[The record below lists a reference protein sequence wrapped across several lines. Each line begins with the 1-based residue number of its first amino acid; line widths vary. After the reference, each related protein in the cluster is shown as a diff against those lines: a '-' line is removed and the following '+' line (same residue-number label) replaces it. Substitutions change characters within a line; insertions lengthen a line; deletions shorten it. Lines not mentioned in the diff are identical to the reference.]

1 MVHAETLQT
10 LHPAAGAT
18 AAVVE
23 FVGELRHAA
32 LPHEVRHYARRH
44 LLDTVGV
51 MIAGAGGE
59 VATRAEAVLAA
70 VRPAGRIP
78 VPGRARRADLIDAA
92 FLGGTAAHGIELD
105 DGFRQGSVHPGCV
118 VVPAVLALGYDR
130 HADGRALMEAI
141 VAGYEAVIAIGR
153 ACHPDLRQRGF
164 HPTAAVGVFGSVAA
178 AGKMR
183 GLSADALANALGLAA
198 SSAAGLFAFVNGGGD
213 IKRLHAGHAAREGL
227 QAALLAEQGVEGPP
241 DVIEARDGFMQAF
254 AFGRADKA
262 RAALASEAS
271 GQRGHSKSAR
281 AGHSPEPGSSARVAL
296 ASEASGQRGH
306 SKSARAGH
314 SPEPGSSARAALASE
329 ASGQRG
335 HSKSARAIA
344 LPPAAPFGIT
354 DCYIKPYPCCRH
366 IQPAVEALIGLIND
380 EAISSDEVE
389 RIEVA
394 TYRIAAEHAETGW
407 DDFASAQLSFPYLM
421 GLALKFRA
429 VKFEHFS
436 EQTRRDPAFAAIARK
451 LSVTAPPDVDRL
463 YPQLRPARVT
473 VTTARGSFT
482 RQADEAL
489 GSRIVPLDDA
499 GLTAKFFDLVG
510 PVLGAAG
517 AKELGE
523 RLWSLDEIS
532 DVAPLVEAMAKPA

>member
-1 MVHAETLQT
+1 MSHAEALHT

-18 AAVVE
+18 QAIVD
-23 FVGELRHAA
+23 FVSALRHAA
-32 LPHEVRHYARRH
+32 LTDEVRHYARRH

-70 VRPAGRIP
+70 VRPAGRVP
-78 VPGRARRADLIDAA
+78 VPGRARRADLLDAT

-118 VVPAVLALGYDR
+118 VMPAVLALGYER
-130 HADGRALMEAI
+130 RISGTTLIEAI
-141 VAGYEAVIAIGR
+141 VAGYEAEIAIGR

-164 HPTAAVGVFGSVAA
+164 HPAAAVGVFGAVMA
-178 AGKMR
+178 AGKLR
-183 GLSADALANALGLAA
+183 GLSSVKLAHALGIAA

-213 IKRLHAGHAAREGL
+213 IKRLHAGHASREGL

-254 AFGRADKA
+254 AFGRAGKA
-262 RAALASEAS
+262 R
-271 GQRGHSKSAR
+271 G
-281 AGHSPEPGSSARVAL
+281 
-296 ASEASGQRGH
+296 
-306 SKSARAGH
+306 
-314 SPEPGSSARAALASE
+314 
-329 ASGQRG
+329 
-335 HSKSARAIA
+335 IA
-344 LPPAAPFGIT
+344 LPPDAPFGIT

-366 IQPAVEALIGLIND
+366 IQPAVEALIGLLAD
-380 EAISSDEVE
+380 EKIASEEVE
-389 RIEVA
+389 HIEVA

-421 GLALKFRA
+421 GLALRFRG

-436 EQTRRDPAFAAIARK
+436 EAMRRDPSFTAIARK
-451 LSVTAPPDVDRL
+451 LTVTAPPEIDRL

-473 VTTARGSFT
+473 VTTARGTFT

-499 GLTAKFFDLVG
+499 GLKAKFSDLVG
-510 PVLGAAG
+510 PVLGAPR
-517 AKELGE
+517 AKELLE
-523 RLWSLDEIS
+523 RLWSVETIA
-532 DVAPLVEAMAKPA
+532 DVAPLVESMAKA

>member
-1 MVHAETLQT
+1 
-10 LHPAAGAT
+10 
-18 AAVVE
+18 
-23 FVGELRHAA
+23 
-32 LPHEVRHYARRH
+32 
-44 LLDTVGV
+44 
-51 MIAGAGGE
+51 
-59 VATRAEAVLAA
+59 
-70 VRPAGRIP
+70 
-78 VPGRARRADLIDAA
+78 
-92 FLGGTAAHGIELD
+92 
-105 DGFRQGSVHPGCV
+105 
-118 VVPAVLALGYDR
+118 
-130 HADGRALMEAI
+130 MEAI

-164 HPTAAVGVFGSVAA
+164 HPTAAVGVFGSAAA
-178 AGKMR
+178 AGKLR
-183 GLSADALANALGLAA
+183 GLSADALANAFGLAA

-254 AFGRADKA
+254 AFGRA
-262 RAALASEAS
+262 
-271 GQRGHSKSAR
+271 
-281 AGHSPEPGSSARVAL
+281 EPGSR
-296 ASEASGQRGH
+296 
-306 SKSARAGH
+306 
-314 SPEPGSSARAALASE
+314 
-329 ASGQRG
+329 
-335 HSKSARAIA
+335 ARAIA

-366 IQPAVEALIGLIND
+366 IQPAVEALIGLAND
-380 EAISSDEVE
+380 EAIASDEVQ
-389 RIEVA
+389 RIDVA

-451 LSVTAPPDVDRL
+451 LTVTAPADVDRL

-499 GLTAKFFDLVG
+499 GLTAKFLDLVG
-510 PVLGAAG
+510 PVLGAAR

-523 RLWSLDEIS
+523 RLWSLDAIS
-532 DVAPLVEAMAKPA
+532 DVAALVESMGKPA

>member
-1 MVHAETLQT
+1 MAHAEALQT
-10 LHPAAGAT
+10 LDPVGSTT
-18 AAVVE
+18 AALVE
-23 FVGELRHAA
+23 FVSELRYPTIPDEA
-32 LPHEVRHYARRH
+32 RHYARRH

-51 MIAGAGGE
+51 MIAGAAGD
-59 VATRAEAVLAA
+59 VASRAEAVLAT

-118 VVPAVLALGYDR
+118 VIPAALALGCAR
-130 HADGRALMEAI
+130 HSDGQALMQAI
-141 VAGYEAVIAIGR
+141 VAGYETVIAIGR

-164 HPTAAVGVFGSVAA
+164 HPTAAVGVFGSAAA
-178 AGKMR
+178 AGKL
-183 GLSADALANALGLAA
+183 GALSPDRLANAFGLAA
-198 SSAAGLFAFVNGGGD
+198 SSAGGLFAFVNGGGD

-227 QAALLAEQGVEGPP
+227 QAALLADQGVEGPP
-241 DVIEARDGFMQAF
+241 GVLEARDGFMQAF
-254 AFGRADKA
+254 SRADKA
-262 RAALASEAS
+262 R
-271 GQRGHSKSAR
+271 
-281 AGHSPEPGSSARVAL
+281 V
-296 ASEASGQRGH
+296 
-306 SKSARAGH
+306 
-314 SPEPGSSARAALASE
+314 
-329 ASGQRG
+329 
-335 HSKSARAIA
+335 IA
-344 LPPAAPFGIT
+344 LPPPFGIT

-366 IQPAVEALIGLIND
+366 IQPAVEALIGVLAD
-380 EAISSDEVE
+380 ENIASDEVE

-436 EQTRRDPAFAAIARK
+436 EQTRRDPAFGAIARK
-451 LSVTAPPDVDRL
+451 LSVTAPADVDRL

-499 GLTAKFFDLVG
+499 GLTAKFLDLVG
-510 PVLGAAG
+510 PVLGAAR
-517 AKELGE
+517 ATDLGE
-523 RLWSLDEIS
+523 QLWSLDAIS
-532 DVAPLVEAMAKPA
+532 DVAPLVESMAKPA

>member
-1 MVHAETLQT
+1 MVHAEALPT

-18 AAVVE
+18 AAIVE
-23 FVGELRHAA
+23 FVGELGHAA
-32 LPHEVRHYARRH
+32 LPDEVRHYARRH

-51 MIAGAGGE
+51 MIAGAGGD
-59 VATRAEAVLAA
+59 VASRAEAVLAA
-70 VRPAGRIP
+70 ARPAGRIP

-118 VVPAVLALGYDR
+118 VVPAALALGYDR
-130 HADGRALMEAI
+130 RADGRALMEAI

-164 HPTAAVGVFGSVAA
+164 HPTAAVGVFGSAAA
-178 AGKMR
+178 AGKLR

-241 DVIEARDGFMQAF
+241 DAIEARDGFMQAF

-262 RAALASEAS
+262 R
-271 GQRGHSKSAR
+271 
-281 AGHSPEPGSSARVAL
+281 P
-296 ASEASGQRGH
+296 
-306 SKSARAGH
+306 
-314 SPEPGSSARAALASE
+314 
-329 ASGQRG
+329 
-335 HSKSARAIA
+335 IA
-344 LPPAAPFGIT
+344 FPPSVPFGIT

-366 IQPAVEALIGLIND
+366 IQPAVEALIGLLND
-380 EAISSDEVE
+380 ETIANDEVQ

-421 GLALKFRA
+421 GLALRFRA
-429 VKFEHFS
+429 VEFEHFS

-451 LSVTAPPDVDRL
+451 LGVTAPPDVDRL

-510 PVLGAAG
+510 PVLGAAR
-517 AKELGE
+517 AKDLGE
-523 RLWSLDEIS
+523 RLWSLDES
-532 DVAPLVEAMAKPA
+532 GDVAPLVEAMAR

>member
-1 MVHAETLQT
+1 MVHAEALQT

-18 AAVVE
+18 AAIVE
-23 FVGELRHAA
+23 FVTELRHAA

-70 VRPAGRIP
+70 VRPAGGIP

-164 HPTAAVGVFGSVAA
+164 HPTAAVGVFGSAAA
-178 AGKMR
+178 AGKLR
-183 GLSADALANALGLAA
+183 GLSADTLANALGLAA

-254 AFGRADKA
+254 AFARADKA
-262 RAALASEAS
+262 RA
-271 GQRGHSKSAR
+271 
-281 AGHSPEPGSSARVAL
+281 VM
-296 ASEASGQRGH
+296 
-306 SKSARAGH
+306 
-314 SPEPGSSARAALASE
+314 
-329 ASGQRG
+329 
-335 HSKSARAIA
+335 
-344 LPPAAPFGIT
+344 LPPSVPFGIT

-366 IQPAVEALIGLIND
+366 IQPAVEALIGLLND
-380 EAISSDEVE
+380 ETIANDEVQ

-421 GLALKFRA
+421 GLALRFRA
-429 VKFEHFS
+429 VEFEHFS
-436 EQTRRDPAFAAIARK
+436 EQTRRAPAFAAIARK
-451 LSVTAPPDVDRL
+451 LSVPAPPDVDRL

-510 PVLGAAG
+510 PVLGAAR
-517 AKELGE
+517 AKDLGE
-523 RLWSLDEIS
+523 QLWWLDEIG
-532 DVAPLVEAMAKPA
+532 DVAPLVEAMAR

>member
-1 MVHAETLQT
+1 MVHAEALST

-18 AAVVE
+18 AAIVE

-32 LPHEVRHYARRH
+32 LPDEVRHYARRH

-51 MIAGAGGE
+51 MIAGAGGD

-70 VRPAGRIP
+70 ARPAGRIP

-164 HPTAAVGVFGSVAA
+164 HPTAAVGVFGSAAA
-178 AGKMR
+178 AGKLR
-183 GLSADALANALGLAA
+183 GLSADALANAFGLAA

-262 RAALASEAS
+262 
-271 GQRGHSKSAR
+271 
-281 AGHSPEPGSSARVAL
+281 
-296 ASEASGQRGH
+296 
-306 SKSARAGH
+306 
-314 SPEPGSSARAALASE
+314 
-329 ASGQRG
+329 

-344 LPPAAPFGIT
+344 LPPAASFGIT

-366 IQPAVEALIGLIND
+366 IQPAVEALIGLVND
-380 EAISSDEVE
+380 EAIASDEVQ
-389 RIEVA
+389 RIDVA

-451 LSVTAPPDVDRL
+451 LSVTAPADVDRL

-499 GLTAKFFDLVG
+499 GLTAKFLDLVG
-510 PVLGAAG
+510 PVLGAAR

-523 RLWSLDEIS
+523 RLWSLDAIS
-532 DVAPLVEAMAKPA
+532 DVAALVESMAKPA

>member
-18 AAVVE
+18 AAIVE

-32 LPHEVRHYARRH
+32 LADELRHYARRH

-51 MIAGAGGE
+51 MIAGAGGD

-70 VRPAGRIP
+70 ARPAGRIP
-78 VPGRARRADLIDAA
+78 VPGRARRADVIDAA

-118 VVPAVLALGYDR
+118 VVPAALALGYDR
-130 HADGRALMEAI
+130 RADGRALMEAI
-141 VAGYEAVIAIGR
+141 VAGYETVIAIGR

-164 HPTAAVGVFGSVAA
+164 HPTAAVGVFGSAAA
-178 AGKMR
+178 AGKLR
-183 GLSADALANALGLAA
+183 GLSADALANAFGLAA

-262 RAALASEAS
+262 R
-271 GQRGHSKSAR
+271 
-281 AGHSPEPGSSARVAL
+281 P
-296 ASEASGQRGH
+296 
-306 SKSARAGH
+306 
-314 SPEPGSSARAALASE
+314 
-329 ASGQRG
+329 
-335 HSKSARAIA
+335 ITF
-344 LPPAAPFGIT
+344 PPAVPFGIT

-366 IQPAVEALIGLIND
+366 IQPAVEALIGLTND
-380 EAISSDEVE
+380 EAISSDEVQ

-499 GLTAKFFDLVG
+499 GLKAKFLDLVG
-510 PVLGAAG
+510 PVLGAAR

-532 DVAPLVEAMAKPA
+532 DVAPLVEAMAKPI

>member
-1 MVHAETLQT
+1 MVHAEALQT

-18 AAVVE
+18 AAIVE
-23 FVGELRHAA
+23 FVTELRHAA

-70 VRPAGRIP
+70 VRPAGGIP

-164 HPTAAVGVFGSVAA
+164 HPTAAVGVFGSAAA
-178 AGKMR
+178 AGKLR
-183 GLSADALANALGLAA
+183 GLSADTLANALGLAA

-254 AFGRADKA
+254 AFARADKA
-262 RAALASEAS
+262 RA
-271 GQRGHSKSAR
+271 
-281 AGHSPEPGSSARVAL
+281 VM
-296 ASEASGQRGH
+296 
-306 SKSARAGH
+306 
-314 SPEPGSSARAALASE
+314 
-329 ASGQRG
+329 
-335 HSKSARAIA
+335 
-344 LPPAAPFGIT
+344 LPPSVPFGIT

-366 IQPAVEALIGLIND
+366 IQPAVEALIGLLND
-380 EAISSDEVE
+380 ETIANDEVQ

-394 TYRIAAEHAETGW
+394 TYRIAAELAETGW

-421 GLALKFRA
+421 GLALRFRA
-429 VKFEHFS
+429 VEFEHFS

-510 PVLGAAG
+510 PVLGAAR
-517 AKELGE
+517 AKDLGE
-523 RLWSLDEIS
+523 RLWWLDEIG
-532 DVAPLVEAMAKPA
+532 DVAPLVEAMAR

>member
-1 MVHAETLQT
+1 
-10 LHPAAGAT
+10 
-18 AAVVE
+18 
-23 FVGELRHAA
+23 
-32 LPHEVRHYARRH
+32 
-44 LLDTVGV
+44 
-51 MIAGAGGE
+51 MIAGAGGD

-130 HADGRALMEAI
+130 HADGRAVMEAI

-164 HPTAAVGVFGSVAA
+164 HPTAAVGVFGSAAA
-178 AGKMR
+178 AGKLR

-241 DVIEARDGFMQAF
+241 DVIEGRDGFMQAF

-262 RAALASEAS
+262 R
-271 GQRGHSKSAR
+271 SKST
-281 AGHSPEPGSSARVAL
+281 
-296 ASEASGQRGH
+296 
-306 SKSARAGH
+306 RAGH

-329 ASGQRG
+329 ASGQLG
-335 HSKSARAIA
+335 HSKSARAGHSPEPGSSARAIA
-344 LPPAAPFGIT
+344 LPPAAAFGIT

-366 IQPAVEALIGLIND
+366 IQPAVEALIGLVND
-380 EAISSDEVE
+380 EAIASDEVQ
-389 RIEVA
+389 RIDVA

-436 EQTRRDPAFAAIARK
+436 EQTRRDPAFGTIARK
-451 LSVTAPPDVDRL
+451 ISVTAPADVDRL

-499 GLTAKFFDLVG
+499 GLTAKFLDLVG
-510 PVLGAAG
+510 PVLGAAR

-523 RLWSLDEIS
+523 HLWSLDAIS
-532 DVAPLVEAMAKPA
+532 DVAPLVESMAKPA

>member
-1 MVHAETLQT
+1 MAHAEALQT
-10 LHPAAGAT
+10 LDPVGPTT
-18 AAVVE
+18 AALVE
-23 FVGELRHAA
+23 FVSELRYATIPDEA
-32 LPHEVRHYARRH
+32 RHYARRH

-51 MIAGAGGE
+51 MIAGAAGD
-59 VATRAEAVLAA
+59 VASRAEAVLAT

-118 VVPAVLALGYDR
+118 VVPTALALGCAR
-130 HADGRALMEAI
+130 RSNGQALMEAI
-141 VAGYEAVIAIGR
+141 VAGYETVIAIGR

-164 HPTAAVGVFGSVAA
+164 HPTAAVGVFGSAAA
-178 AGKMR
+178 AGKL
-183 GLSADALANALGLAA
+183 GALSAVRLANAFGLAA
-198 SSAAGLFAFVNGGGD
+198 SSAGGLFAFVNGGGD

-227 QAALLAEQGVEGPP
+227 QAALLAAQGVEGPP
-241 DVIEARDGFMQAF
+241 GVLEARDGFLQAF
-254 AFGRADKA
+254 ARAEKA
-262 RAALASEAS
+262 RAI
-271 GQRGHSKSAR
+271 
-281 AGHSPEPGSSARVAL
+281 V
-296 ASEASGQRGH
+296 
-306 SKSARAGH
+306 
-314 SPEPGSSARAALASE
+314 
-329 ASGQRG
+329 
-335 HSKSARAIA
+335 
-344 LPPAAPFGIT
+344 LPPPFGIT

-366 IQPAVEALIGLIND
+366 IQPAVEALIGLVND
-380 EAISSDEVE
+380 ENIAGDDVE

-407 DDFASAQLSFPYLM
+407 EDFASAQLSFPYLI

-429 VKFEHFS
+429 IKLEHFADAV
-436 EQTRRDPAFAAIARK
+436 RRDPAFAAIARK
-451 LSVTAPPDVDRL
+451 LTVTAPADVDRL

-499 GLTAKFFDLVG
+499 ALKAKFLDLVG
-510 PVLGAAG
+510 PELGTAR
-517 AKELGE
+517 AKELAE
-523 RLWSLDEIS
+523 QLWSIDAIS

>member
-1 MVHAETLQT
+1 MVHAEALST

-18 AAVVE
+18 AAIVE
-23 FVGELRHAA
+23 FVGELRHPA
-32 LPHEVRHYARRH
+32 LPDEVRHYARRH
-44 LLDTVGV
+44 LLDTIGV
-51 MIAGAGGE
+51 MIAGAGSD

-130 HADGRALMEAI
+130 HADGRAVMEAI
-141 VAGYEAVIAIGR
+141 VAGYEVVIAIGR

-164 HPTAAVGVFGSVAA
+164 HPTAAVGVFGSAAA
-178 AGKMR
+178 AGKLR
-183 GLSADALANALGLAA
+183 RLSAHALANALGLAA

-262 RAALASEAS
+262 R
-271 GQRGHSKSAR
+271 
-281 AGHSPEPGSSARVAL
+281 P
-296 ASEASGQRGH
+296 
-306 SKSARAGH
+306 
-314 SPEPGSSARAALASE
+314 
-329 ASGQRG
+329 
-335 HSKSARAIA
+335 IT
-344 LPPAAPFGIT
+344 LPPAAAFGIT

-366 IQPAVEALIGLIND
+366 IQPAVEALIGLVND
-380 EAISSDEVE
+380 EAIASDEVQ
-389 RIEVA
+389 RIDVA

-436 EQTRRDPAFAAIARK
+436 EQTRRDPAFGAIARK
-451 LSVTAPPDVDRL
+451 LNVTAPADVDRL

-499 GLTAKFFDLVG
+499 GLTAKFLDLVG
-510 PVLGAAG
+510 PVLGAAR
-517 AKELGE
+517 AKDLGE
-523 RLWSLDEIS
+523 RLWSLEEIS
-532 DVAPLVEAMAKPA
+532 DVAALVQSMAKPA